1 MSEQEDIPADIS
13 ELIRIGT
20 IASVDL
26 AAKRCTVAY
35 GDEEEGEAETPPV
48 RWLAPRAG
56 RTKVSSPPSV
66 GEQVI
71 LLCPDGQ
78 VAAGVA
84 LLGLEQDSFPLP
96 DAKADETITEYPD
109 GALIGYDA
117 ETHALTATLPAGGTA
132 VIDAAGGVTIRGDLT
147 IEGAVTVTDDVT
159 AGGISLKN
167 HKHGG
172 VQAGGSQTGAPV

>member
-35 GDEEEGEAETPPV
+35 GDDDDGEAETPPV

-56 RTKVSSPPSV
+56 RTKISSPPSV
-66 GEQVI
+66 GEQVV

-78 VAAGVA
+78 IAAGIA

-96 DAKADETITEYPD
+96 DAKADETVTEYPD

-117 ETHALTATLPAGGTA
+117 EMHALTAILPAGGT
-132 VIDAAGGVTIRGDLT
+132 VIIDAAGGITLRGN
-147 IEGAVTVTDDVT
+147 VTVEGTVTVSEDVT
-159 AGGISLKN
+159 AGGVSLKN
-167 HKHGG
+167 HRHGN
-172 VQAGGSQTGAPV
+172 VQAGTAQTGTPV